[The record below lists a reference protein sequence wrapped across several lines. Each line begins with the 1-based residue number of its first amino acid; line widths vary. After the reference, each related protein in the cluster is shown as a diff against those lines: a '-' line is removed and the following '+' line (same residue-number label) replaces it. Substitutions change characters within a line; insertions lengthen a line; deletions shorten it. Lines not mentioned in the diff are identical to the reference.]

1 MGKNKNAMVR
11 GRTIEEWAKEY
22 PLLNKIIAGR
32 EVLWVNPKLTEF
44 SKAAEESGNPQS
56 ITLTRKDIQDA
67 EARLRRF
74 APFIAKAFPE
84 TQGSGGIIESPLRDI
99 SRSSGAI
106 AETLKLP
113 AGEVSPGTAARLLL
127 KCDSHLPISGSVK
140 ARGGI
145 YEVLKHAETLALKE
159 GLIRPGDDYSI
170 LMEPRVKEFFSRYSL
185 AVGSTGN
192 LGMSIGI
199 MGAALGLKV
208 TVHMSSDAKE
218 WKKKLLR
225 KRGVNV
231 VEHSSDY
238 SKAVEEG
245 RREAEKD
252 PNMHFVD
259 DEHSK
264 DLFLGYSVAALR
276 LAGQLAERGIPVD
289 ADHPLFV
296 YIPCGV
302 GGGPGGISF
311 GLKHTFGNNVH
322 CFFAEPTQS
331 PCFLLGLLTG
341 LHEKVSVYDFGLT
354 NRTEADGLAVARP
367 SGLVGRLM
375 ENLISGVLTVEDKTL
390 FSLMRL
396 IKAKEDIFLEPS
408 ALAGFPGPFH
418 LQNAQKGTPEGQS
431 YLESCLG
438 SRLGTGDL
446 RDRMAKATHIIWATG
461 GSMVPPEEQAVYL
474 GK

>member
-1 MGKNKNAMVR
+1 MGKTINAR
-11 GRTIEEWAKEY
+11 LGEKTIEDWAKEF
-22 PLLNKIIAGR
+22 PVLKRIMAGE
-32 EVLWVNPKLTEF
+32 EVFWVNPKFKGF
-44 SKAAEESGNPQS
+44 SEIAEKGGDPQA
-56 ITLTRKDIQDA
+56 ITLSRKDIQDS

-84 TQGSGGIIESPLRDI
+84 TQGSGGIIESPLKDI
-99 SRSSGAI
+99 SGSYGAI
-106 AETLKLP
+106 AESLKRP
-113 AGEVSPGTAARLLL
+113 ADGFFRGTAPRLLL

-145 YEVLKHAETLALKE
+145 YEVLKHAETLVIKE
-159 GLIRPGDDYSI
+159 GLLRPGEDYGI
-170 LMEPRVKEFFSRYSL
+170 LAEKKAKEFFSKYSL

-208 TVHMSSDAKE
+208 TVHMSSEAKD

-225 KRGVNV
+225 RQGVNV

-238 SKAVEEG
+238 SKAVEAG
-245 RREAEKD
+245 RKEAEAD
-252 PNMHFVD
+252 PNMHFID

-276 LAGQLAERGIPVD
+276 LAGQLEEQGIPVD
-289 ADHPLFV
+289 GDHPLFV
-296 YIPCGV
+296 YLPCGV

-311 GLKHTFGNNVH
+311 GLKHAFGNNVH

-354 NRTEADGLAVARP
+354 NSTEADGLAVARP
-367 SGLVGRLM
+367 SELVGRLM
-375 ENLISGVLTVEDKTL
+375 EGLISGVFTVKDQTL

-396 IKAKEDIFLEPS
+396 IKEKEDIFLEPS
-408 ALAGFPGPFH
+408 ALAGFPGPF
-418 LQNAQKGTPEGQS
+418 LLLGTPQGRS
-431 YLESCLG
+431 YLEFLE
-438 SRLGTGDL
+438 SRLGTRNL
-446 RDRMAKATHIIWATG
+446 RERMEGSTHIIWATG
-461 GSMVPPEEQAVYL
+461 GSMVPEEEQAAYL
-474 GK
+474 ERVI